1 MSSSNGR
8 WGGSRGTDGTV
19 AGRNEDPVEDTP
31 GLGRVPSARG
41 DDGDIE
47 SRNRL
52 IQANL
57 RLVPWIARRYVNRGL
72 TFEDLVGEGNLGLI
86 RAAQKYDPGLGTK
99 FSTYATYWIRDA
111 IVTALANT
119 AATIRLPMNVSKVL
133 VRWRRAEKDLYNVHG
148 HPPTF
153 EEVAS
158 ALGMDRPEQ
167 RLIAL
172 GHRAGH
178 LGRGKVESGD
188 GRISGLLMLVAADG
202 DAPDDSLA
210 AKEDRERIFRRLDR
224 LGAMER
230 TSIVLKY
237 GLADEPPLSLG
248 RIAARLGLA
257 PATVQKLITR
267 GLRKLGDP
275 RGPRRIGHG
284 PAFGAR
290 VG

>member
-8 WGGSRGTDGTV
+8 WGGSRGSAGPV
-19 AGRNEDPVEDTP
+19 AGRNEDRAGDTP
-31 GLGRVPSARG
+31 EVGRVPSARG

-52 IQANL
+52 VQANL
-57 RLVPWIARRYVNRGL
+57 RLVPWVARQYVNRGL

-86 RAAQKYDPGLGTK
+86 RAAQKYDPDLGTK

-111 IVTALANT
+111 IVSALANT
-119 AATIRLPMNVSKVL
+119 AATIRLPMNVSRVL
-133 VRWRRAEKDLYNVHG
+133 VRWRRAEKDLYHVHG

-158 ALGMDRPEQ
+158 ALGMDRPKQ
-167 RLIAL
+167 RLVAQ
-172 GHRAGH
+172 GHRAGQ
-178 LGRGKVESGD
+178 LGRGRVESGD
-188 GRISGLLMLVAADG
+188 GRTSGLLMLVAADG
-202 DAPDDSLA
+202 DSPEDSLA
-210 AKEDRERIFRRLDR
+210 AKDDQEWISRRLDH

-237 GLADEPPLSLG
+237 GLAGEPPLSLR

-275 RGPRRIGHG
+275 RGSRRIGHG

>member
-8 WGGSRGTDGTV
+8 WGGSRGSAGPV
-19 AGRNEDPVEDTP
+19 VGRNEDQVGDTP
-31 GLGRVPSARG
+31 GVGRVPSARG

-52 IQANL
+52 VQANL
-57 RLVPWIARRYVNRGL
+57 RLVPWVARRYVNRGL

-99 FSTYATYWIRDA
+99 FSTYAIYWIRDA
-111 IVTALANT
+111 IVSALANT

-133 VRWRRAEKDLYNVHG
+133 VRWRRAEKDFYHVHG
-148 HPPTF
+148 HLPTF

-158 ALGMDRPEQ
+158 ALGMDRPKQ
-167 RLIAL
+167 WLIAL
-172 GHRAGH
+172 GHRAGQ
-178 LGRGKVESGD
+178 LGRGSLESGD
-188 GRISGLLMLVAADG
+188 GRTSGLVMLVAADG
-202 DAPDDSLA
+202 DAPEDSLA
-210 AKEDRERIFRRLDR
+210 AKDDQEWISRRLNH

-237 GLADEPPLSLG
+237 GLAGEPPLSLR

-257 PATVQKLITR
+257 PPTVQKLITR

-275 RGPRRIGHG
+275 RGPRQVGHG
-284 PAFGAR
+284 PALGAR